1 MKLFFFDTET
11 TWTMPWMDRIIQ
23 FWGIFWE
30 MNEEDF
36 SFTQEQTINQLINVD
51 IPIPYAATAVHG
63 IKNEDLIGYDY
74 IDKYIY
80 KFLALCLE
88 ADYVIG
94 HNVSFDKAM
103 LVGEAKRLWIP
114 FDETKVRRID
124 TMKPSTELVNWVWWK
139 WPKLTALHEFLFWIG
154 FDWAHNAMADI
165 TATKDCFLELCKSYQ
180 FYENWR
186 FKEMI
191 RRENKNID
199 NIPSC
204 NELYNK
210 ISESSPYKEIAREKR
225 KENPEAL
232 KLLLTLWNW
241 KRSVFLTW
249 KAWTGKST
257 LMKGIIASCESKDMH
272 PIILGST
279 GISALNIGG
288 QTIHSF
294 YAMWKDSIYYK
305 DQAKLR
311 KVRLSKAKVELIKAT
326 PFIIIDE
333 ISMVHSNTID
343 VIDKVMRNYLWINR
357 PFWWKQMLFVWD
369 IYQLPPVCTE
379 EWIKEFADKY
389 QSEWF
394 FHSDVF
400 KELQYDVIQLAINY
414 RQWDDKQLSNILD
427 DIRDSKITE
436 SDITYLNDCRYH
448 EVSEDAT
455 VLYTHKK
462 DVALH
467 NQQMLASLPW
477 KASTIIGETRKE
489 FPENMKPSNEEI
501 DIKVWAKV
509 MMVTNDS
516 KWRWVNWSIWEVIA
530 LNLNEIRPNIVVEID
545 WNEYEVEKHVR
556 RYAPMKMNEKGKYEE
571 KTLGTYSQF
580 PLQLAYAITIHKS
593 QGLTFEECIM
603 NIENVFVWGQ
613 AYTALS
619 RVKSLSGLKIL
630 GKVDQSKLYFD
641 YRVES
646 FKQIIAINK
655 LWDKIIAY
663 LPHPDLCTT
672 YTKVEYKPEDWLVVC
687 HCYDYYPVISW
698 DIQKF
703 HDAICRKYRELLNK
717 QDIDFVVIEEK
728 RENIVPIQWIWWWLW
743 EVDKVVM
750 KPVKV
755 WEQLDNDNLLKKLKA
770 LRLKLAKLEWFWF
783 KIYMVTSNETLELI
797 AKHKPT
803 TLEQLAQIKGFWEAK
818 VEKYWEYFIQTV
830 INAGYWESDYN
841 EPEWTKSPSKKE
853 KKKSS
858 WEDYNKELY
867 KKLKIRRTQL
877 AQKNWVPPF
886 MVFHDKTL
894 KALAWIRPKSKE
906 EMLEID
912 GIKEAKYEKY
922 WKEMLE
928 IIVEEDINYDE
939 IDIKHEIKP
948 GKDYFKVDDD
958 RG

>member
-1 MKLFFFDTET
+1 
-11 TWTMPWMDRIIQ
+11 
-23 FWGIFWE
+23 
-30 MNEEDF
+30 
-36 SFTQEQTINQLINVD
+36 
-51 IPIPYAATAVHG
+51 
-63 IKNEDLIGYDY
+63 
-74 IDKYIY
+74 
-80 KFLALCLE
+80 
-88 ADYVIG
+88 
-94 HNVSFDKAM
+94 
-103 LVGEAKRLWIP
+103 
-114 FDETKVRRID
+114 
-124 TMKPSTELVNWVWWK
+124 
-139 WPKLTALHEFLFWIG
+139 
-154 FDWAHNAMADI
+154 
-165 TATKDCFLELCKSYQ
+165 
-180 FYENWR
+180 
-186 FKEMI
+186 
-191 RRENKNID
+191 
-199 NIPSC
+199 
-204 NELYNK
+204 
-210 ISESSPYKEIAREKR
+210 
-225 KENPEAL
+225 
-232 KLLLTLWNW
+232 
-241 KRSVFLTW
+241 
-249 KAWTGKST
+249 
-257 LMKGIIASCESKDMH
+257 
-272 PIILGST
+272 
-279 GISALNIGG
+279 
-288 QTIHSF
+288 
-294 YAMWKDSIYYK
+294 
-305 DQAKLR
+305 
-311 KVRLSKAKVELIKAT
+311 
-326 PFIIIDE
+326 
-333 ISMVHSNTID
+333 
-343 VIDKVMRNYLWINR
+343 
-357 PFWWKQMLFVWD
+357 
-369 IYQLPPVCTE
+369 
-379 EWIKEFADKY
+379 
-389 QSEWF
+389 
-394 FHSDVF
+394 
-400 KELQYDVIQLAINY
+400 
-414 RQWDDKQLSNILD
+414 
-427 DIRDSKITE
+427 
-436 SDITYLNDCRYH
+436 
-448 EVSEDAT
+448 
-455 VLYTHKK
+455 
-462 DVALH
+462 
-467 NQQMLASLPW
+467 
-477 KASTIIGETRKE
+477 
-489 FPENMKPSNEEI
+489 
-501 DIKVWAKV
+501 
-509 MMVTNDS
+509 
-516 KWRWVNWSIWEVIA
+516 
-530 LNLNEIRPNIVVEID
+530 
-545 WNEYEVEKHVR
+545 
-556 RYAPMKMNEKGKYEE
+556 
-571 KTLGTYSQF
+571 
-580 PLQLAYAITIHKS
+580 
-593 QGLTFEECIM
+593 M

-655 LWDKIIAY
+655 LWDKIIQY

-687 HCYDYYPVISW
+687 HCYDYHPVISW

-841 EPEWTKSPSKKE
+841 EPEWTKAPSKKE

-894 KALAWIRPKSKE
+894 KALAWIRPKSKK